1 MTTRIEQT
9 TEATDRNER
18 LTQAGSG
25 ARVKV
30 CGIVEPA
37 EIDLLAAQPV
47 DFVGLWYGVPGG
59 PTDLPLEDWRRLVE
73 AAAATPRLAPVLVTF
88 LKDIDALRKAIE
100 GSDARWVQLHAYQ
113 TPGLVR
119 AVKQISPDVR
129 VLKVLHVR
137 GGKCLEDRLI
147 GAYEKA
153 GVDAFLF
160 DAVTEDGRVGS
171 TGETLDPELVASLAE
186 ALERPFLLAGGISAD
201 NQGPYAGVAADRRFL
216 GIDVDTNARGPDGK
230 ISAEKVEAICR
241 AWQSPSREAK
251 QDG

>member
-1 MTTRIEQT
+1 MTRSAQT
-9 TEATDRNER
+9 TEPESRDER
-18 LTQAGSG
+18 LTQSGSG

-30 CGIVEPA
+30 CGITEAA

-59 PTDLPLEDWRRLVE
+59 PTDLPLGTWRGLCE

-88 LKDIDALRKAIE
+88 LKDPEALREAVE
-100 GSDARWVQLHAYQ
+100 GSPVRWVQLHAYQ

-119 AVKQISPDVR
+119 AVKQISAEVK

-137 GGKCLEDRLI
+137 GGKCLEGPLI

-153 GVDAFLF
+153 GVDVFLF

-171 TGETLDPELVASLAE
+171 TGQTLDPELVTSLAE
-186 ALERPFLLAGGISAD
+186 GLQRPFLLAGGISAENRAEYD
-201 NQGPYAGVAADRRFL
+201 AVAAERRFL

-230 ISAEKVEAICR
+230 VSAEKVAAICR
-241 AWQSPSREAK
+241 AWNAPSDQGQR
-251 QDG
+251 DG